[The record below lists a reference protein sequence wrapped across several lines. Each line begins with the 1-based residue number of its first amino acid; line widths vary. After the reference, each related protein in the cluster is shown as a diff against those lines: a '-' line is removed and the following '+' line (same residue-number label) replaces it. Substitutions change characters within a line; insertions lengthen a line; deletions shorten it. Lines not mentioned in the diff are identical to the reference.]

1 MAAEAL
7 GRIPGKPGAVS
18 DDHRILPRW
27 AGSGGRGEWV
37 MEALLER
44 LRSEQARL
52 FEYGGANA
60 VRDFG
65 DSATEYRA
73 ARETA
78 SLFPLTWRGALRF
91 VGPDRRAWLHGQV
104 TNDVNGLADG
114 RWNEAAMLSIQ
125 GRMLAWMRLF
135 AVPGALLADLPA
147 EIVAATAE
155 TLDRYLIMEKVE

>member
-1 MAAEAL
+1 
-7 GRIPGKPGAVS
+7 
-18 DDHRILPRW
+18 
-27 AGSGGRGEWV
+27 

-78 SLFPLTWRGALRF
+78 ALFPLTWRGALRF
-91 VGPDRRAWLHGQV
+91 VGPDRRSWLHGQI
-104 TNDVNGLADG
+104 TNEVNGLADG
-114 RWNEAAMLSIQ
+114 AWNEATVINIQ
-125 GRMLAWMRLF
+125 GRMVAELRVFALAD
-135 AVPGALLADLPA
+135 ALLAALPA
-147 EIVAATAE
+147 AITAATAE
-155 TLDRYLIMEKVE
+155 